1 MVNPKRLSEYI
12 GFTRQEVKALCDM
25 YHMDFEGLRDMV
37 VQMFAGAR
45 CVVDIDTFQ
54 NDMTSFKSRDDVLIA
69 LIHLGYLAYNVNTRE
84 VYVPNEEVR
93 TAFARAVKDTDWEPA
108 MIVEL
113 KYGKPAQS
121 AIAQIKEK
129 NYPEV
134 LRK

>member
-12 GFTRQEVKALCDM
+12 GFTRQGVKVLRDI

-54 NDMTSFKSRDDVLIA
+54 NDMTSFKSRDDVLTA
-69 LIHLGYLAYNVNTRE
+69 LTHLGYLAYNVNTRE

-93 TAFARAVKDTDWEPA
+93 TAFVRAVKDTDWDW
-108 MIVEL
+108 
-113 KYGKPAQS
+113 
-121 AIAQIKEK
+121 
-129 NYPEV
+129 
-134 LRK
+134 R